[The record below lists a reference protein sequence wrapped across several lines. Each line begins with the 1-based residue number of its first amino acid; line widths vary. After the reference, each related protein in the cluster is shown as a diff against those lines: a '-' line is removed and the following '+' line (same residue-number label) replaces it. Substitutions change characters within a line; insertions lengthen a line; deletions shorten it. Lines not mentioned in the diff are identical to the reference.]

1 MSYVA
6 GKTCLACLATLDR
19 EDDSFTCP
27 QCGGNLEITYDYDAL
42 RGVLTRQA
50 LADDPRADIRR
61 WLPLL
66 PVSDASFYP
75 PLNIGG
81 TPLHAPARLRQA
93 LGLPQLFLKDDTRNP
108 SASFKDR
115 ASAAALAHARQ
126 RGADWICAASTG
138 NAGSSMA
145 CLCASVGQP
154 AVVFVPATAPKA
166 KVAQLLMFGADV
178 LAVEGTYDDAFDLSL
193 AVSAE
198 YGWYNRNTGTNP
210 YTREGKKTCALEIA
224 EQLGWDVPDRVLVPV
239 GDGNIISGIW
249 KGFRDLLA
257 CGLTKSMPHI
267 TAVQS
272 QASDAVAR
280 SVRAAQTSPP
290 ADPSRIEVVQVA
302 ATTLAD
308 SISVDLPRD
317 GLAAVRA
324 VLETE
329 GGVVTVP
336 DQAILDAM
344 GTMAR
349 ATGVFAE
356 PAGATA
362 FAGLQAM
369 LAAGELDP
377 AERVVV
383 LVTGN
388 GLKDAASAMRAAGEP
403 RRIEPSLE
411 AVARALQL

>member
-1 MSYVA
+1 
-6 GKTCLACLATLDR
+6 
-19 EDDSFTCP
+19 
-27 QCGGNLEITYDYDAL
+27 
-42 RGVLTRQA
+42 
-50 LADDPRADIRR
+50 
-61 WLPLL
+61 
-66 PVSDASFYP
+66 
-75 PLNIGG
+75 
-81 TPLHAPARLRQA
+81 
-93 LGLPQLFLKDDTRNP
+93 
-108 SASFKDR
+108 
-115 ASAAALAHARQ
+115 
-126 RGADWICAASTG
+126 
-138 NAGSSMA
+138 MA